1 MPITTEINNR
11 IAVIKIDNQATLNA
25 LNTSVLEQLD
35 TQINDVSNNT
45 DIRCVIITGCGKA
58 FVAGADISEMRNMSL
73 SDAEQFALLGSQVL
87 RKIET
92 SNKVFIASINGY
104 ALGGGCELALACDI
118 RIASEKAK
126 FSLPEV
132 SLGVFPGFSG
142 IRRMLDIVGEAKTK
156 ELIFSGRMISAEEAF
171 NINLVNNVVSPEKL
185 NDEVM
190 ALADT
195 IANNSFNA
203 IIQAKK
209 AINSLPYSVENV
221 IKCHSALF
229 AECFSHPD
237 QKKGM
242 TAFLEKRKPIF

>member
-35 TQINDVSNNT
+35 THISDVSNNT
-45 DIRCVIITGCGKA
+45 NIRCVVITGCGKA
-58 FVAGADISEMRNMSL
+58 FVAGADISEMCNMSL
-73 SDAEQFALLGSQVL
+73 NDAEQFALLGSQVL
-87 RKIET
+87 KKIET

-126 FSLPEV
+126 FGLPEV

-156 ELIFSGRMISAEEAF
+156 ELVFTGRMISAEDAC

-229 AECFSHPD
+229 AKCFSHPD
-237 QKKGM
+237 QKEGM
-242 TAFLEKRKPIF
+242 TAFLKKRKPKF